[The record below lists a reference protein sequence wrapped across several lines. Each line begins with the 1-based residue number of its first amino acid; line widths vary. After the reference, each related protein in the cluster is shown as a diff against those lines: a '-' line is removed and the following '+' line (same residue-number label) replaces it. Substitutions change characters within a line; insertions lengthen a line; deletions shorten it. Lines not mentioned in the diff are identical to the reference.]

1 MNEHPNEIEM
11 EKKLLSA
18 MWLKDGVI
26 IPDVSAIVKA
36 EDFYRVEHRLIFA
49 ATVAVY
55 ERGDIPDPVLV
66 KEELERRGE
75 FKRIDHICFHALIDM
90 EFSTARATTYAQKI
104 REAALRRRLI
114 RLSKELIYESGEGMK
129 PVSDLVAKV
138 EKMATAITK
147 STVEQPWGDAKD
159 LIQQGLDAIRARKK
173 NGGLQG
179 LRTGLYDLDEMT
191 GGLKAPDLII
201 LAARPAMGKT
211 ALAMNIAMR
220 AARDVPV
227 LIFSLEMSKGQLMD
241 RVYSSFSGVN
251 LTRII
256 NGMTSK
262 DEDNA
267 ISDAMGR
274 LDGRKFAIDDTG
286 DLSISE
292 LKMRARQFKHQNG
305 LGLIV
310 VDYLQLIRGGIKE
323 NRVQEVSEISRGLKA
338 LAKELNVPVF
348 ALSQLSRNVELR
360 AEKKPQLSDLRDS
373 GSIEQDADIVMFLYR
388 PEYYER
394 TEENKNLALITLAKN
409 RNGATG
415 EKVLH
420 FDAETVRFRDALKE
434 KRQ

>member
-1 MNEHPNEIEM
+1 MNEYPNEIEM

-26 IPDVSAIVKA
+26 IPDVAAIVKA
-36 EDFYRVEHRLIFA
+36 EDFYRVEHRLIYA

-55 ERGDIPDPVLV
+55 ERGDIPDTVLV

-75 FKRIDHICFHALIDM
+75 FKRIDHIYFHALIDA

-114 RLSKELIYESGEGMK
+114 RLSKELIYESGEEMK
-129 PVSDLVAKV
+129 PISDLVAKV

-348 ALSQLSRNVELR
+348 ALSQLSRNVESR
-360 AEKKPQLSDLRDS
+360 ADKKPQLSDLRDS